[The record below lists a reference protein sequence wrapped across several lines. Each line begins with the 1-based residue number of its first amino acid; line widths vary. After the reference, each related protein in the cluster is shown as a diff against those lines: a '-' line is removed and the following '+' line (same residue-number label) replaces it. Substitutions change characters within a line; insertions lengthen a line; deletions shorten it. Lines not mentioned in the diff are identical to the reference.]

1 MLILGLAVA
10 YFVTGKLGLLL
21 AVPPG
26 YATAIFPPSGIA
38 LVALLIWGYRVWPG
52 IWLASCLMNVSTS
65 FETTGA
71 FLLFQSLAIPAGIAT
86 GASVQAIL
94 GAYLIRRFIGFPTLL
109 HNEREVFG
117 FLGLGGLVGS
127 LPSAT
132 IGVTTLAI
140 AGTVPWSNYAYSW
153 GTWWIGDA
161 IGVMIIAPLV
171 LIILSPSE
179 NDPWRRRLSVVLP
192 LCATFILAIVLFLY
206 ASRWEQHRME
216 LEFGR
221 RADSFAEALHRKID
235 VYLTTLHAI
244 DSFYQSSPV
253 FTRETFHEFVK
264 AQLTHVPGIQALEWS
279 PLIPAV
285 ERVALERA
293 TQQSGL
299 PNFNI
304 VELDTTGHIV
314 PAQRRPHYVPLL
326 FIEPYQGNE
335 TALGFDLLSERTRS
349 EAVSIARDSAV
360 PIATER
366 VTLVQER
373 GNQFGFI
380 VYLPIYRHHAAQGT
394 VEERRQNLRGF
405 VTGVFRVS
413 DFVSSA
419 LEKMD
424 QTGIEFWLSDRTAM
438 IGKQRLYTSAAV
450 KTSLRDDDAVD
461 QEPAKVSGR
470 LELEIPLQVP
480 GRQWTLHLLQTQEF
494 FVSNRT
500 WHAWIV
506 LLGGLLFTS
515 FFGAFLLVMTG
526 RTSLIETVVRERT
539 KALSSANQALRQ
551 SEQKFRSV
559 TESASDAII
568 ATDGIGTIISWNRGG
583 KLVFGYTEEEVLGK
597 HVGLILA
604 SCSREQYTEAM
615 NRFSDATGKPEEMEG
630 VRKDGREFP
639 CDLALSR
646 WSTEQGVFYS
656 AIVRDITERK
666 KADAEKALRQTEQS
680 FLALTEAIP
689 QIVYTAGPD
698 GALDYYNQRWFDYTG
713 LTFEETKGWG
723 WKPVLHPD
731 DLNRSLDRW
740 TEAVRT
746 GGNYEIEY
754 RFRRA
759 SDGVYRWHLGRA
771 FPLLEDG
778 QVIKW
783 FGTCTDIHE
792 QKLAEATITETAARF
807 RRIFES
813 EMFGM
818 VFWKYDGEIVD
829 ANDAFLKS
837 VGYSRQDL
845 SAGLIN
851 WKRMTPPE
859 YTDMDIEALK
869 QLAATGSARAFEKEY
884 IRKDGSRVPVLVG
897 QATLDGVPGTGGIS
911 YIFDVTERKQAEA
924 DRARLLASEHA
935 AQEASRLKSEFLAN
949 MSHEIRTPLNGVIGM
964 TSLLL
969 DTSLNDEQRDHVDT
983 IRRSGVALLA
993 VINDILDVSKI
1004 ESGKLELEIIDFDL
1018 RVLVEDV
1025 EKTLALAATHK
1036 GLRLVSHV
1044 SSDVPLLLRG
1054 DSSRL
1059 HQILTNLVNNAIKFT
1074 PHGGHVSVS
1083 VKQETESHEGVR
1095 LYGEVT
1101 DTGLGISPEALGR

>member
-1 MLILGLAVA
+1 MSDRRFLFTKIPRHLETGFLIVGLAVV

-26 YATAIFPPSGIA
+26 YASAIFPPSGIA
-38 LVALLIWGYRVWPG
+38 LVALLIWGNRVWPG
-52 IWLASCLMNVSTS
+52 TWLGSCLMNLSTS
-65 FETTGA
+65 SETSSA
-71 FLLFQSLAIPAGIAT
+71 FLLFQSLAIPASIAT
-86 GASVQAIL
+86 GASFQAIL

-127 LPSAT
+127 FASST
-132 IGVTTLAI
+132 VGVTTLAV
-140 AGTVPWSNYAYSW
+140 AGIVPWSNYAYSW
-153 GTWWIGDA
+153 GTWWIGDT

-171 LIILSPSE
+171 LILLSPSE
-179 NDPWRRRLSVVLP
+179 NNPWRRRLSVVFP
-192 LCATFILAIVLFLY
+192 LCVTFILAIVLFFY

-221 RADSFAEALHRKID
+221 RADAFAEALHRKFD

-264 AQLTHVPGIQALEWS
+264 AQLSHVPGIQALEWA
-279 PLIPAV
+279 PLIPDAG
-285 ERVALERA
+285 RVALERA
-293 TQQSGL
+293 TQRSGL

-314 PAQRRPHYVPLL
+314 PAQRRQQYVPLL
-326 FIEPYQGNE
+326 FIEPYHGNE

-349 EAVSIARDSAV
+349 EALSIARDSAI

-366 VTLVQER
+366 ITLVQER
-373 GNQFGFI
+373 GNQFGFV
-380 VYLPIYRHHAAQGT
+380 VYLPIYRHHTPQAT
-394 VEERRQNLRGF
+394 VEERRQNLMGF
-405 VTGVFRVS
+405 VTGVFRMS
-413 DFVSSA
+413 DFVSDA
-419 LEKMD
+419 LEKVD
-424 QTGIEFWLSDRTAM
+424 QTGIEFSLSDRIATM
-438 IGKQRLYTSAAV
+438 GKQRLHTSAAM
-450 KTSLRDDDAVD
+450 KTSLYYDEAVN
-461 QEPAKVSGR
+461 QELAKVPGR
-470 LELEIPLQVP
+470 LKLEIPLQVP
-480 GRQWTLHLLQTQEF
+480 GRQWTLHLVQTQEF

-539 KALSSANQALRQ
+539 KALSGANQALRQ

-559 TESASDAII
+559 TESATDAII
-568 ATDGIGTIISWNRGG
+568 ATDRDGTIISWNRGG
-583 KLVFGYTEEEVLGK
+583 KLVFGYIEDEVLGK

-604 SCSREQYTEAM
+604 SRSLEAYTEAM
-615 NRFSDATGKPEEMEG
+615 NRFSDAMGKPLESEG
-630 VRKDGREFP
+630 IRKDGREFP
-639 CDLALSR
+639 CELALSR
-646 WSTEQGVFYS
+646 WSTEQGVFFS

-680 FLALTEAIP
+680 FRALTEAIP
-689 QIVYTAGPD
+689 QIVWTAGRD

-713 LTFEETKGWG
+713 LTFEQTKGWG
-723 WKPVLHPD
+723 WKPVLHPH
-731 DLNRSLDRW
+731 DLNRCLDRW

-759 SDGVYRWHLGRA
+759 SDGTYRWHLGRA
-771 FPLLEDG
+771 FPLRGDDG

-792 QKLAEATITETAARF
+792 QKLAEATIRETAARF

-818 VFWKYDGEIVD
+818 VFWKYDGQIVD

-837 VGYSRQDL
+837 VGYSREDL

-859 YTDMDIEALK
+859 YTDIDTEALK
-869 QLAATGSARAFEKEY
+869 QLAKTGSARTFEKEY
-884 IRKDGSRVPVLVG
+884 VRKDGSRVPVVIG
-897 QATLDGVPGTGGIS
+897 MAALDGAPGTGCIA
-911 YIFDVTERKQAEA
+911 Y
-924 DRARLLASEHA
+924 
-935 AQEASRLKSEFLAN
+935 
-949 MSHEIRTPLNGVIGM
+949 
-964 TSLLL
+964 
-969 DTSLNDEQRDHVDT
+969 
-983 IRRSGVALLA
+983 
-993 VINDILDVSKI
+993 
-1004 ESGKLELEIIDFDL
+1004 
-1018 RVLVEDV
+1018 
-1025 EKTLALAATHK
+1025 
-1036 GLRLVSHV
+1036 
-1044 SSDVPLLLRG
+1044 
-1054 DSSRL
+1054 
-1059 HQILTNLVNNAIKFT
+1059 
-1074 PHGGHVSVS
+1074 
-1083 VKQETESHEGVR
+1083 
-1095 LYGEVT
+1095 
-1101 DTGLGISPEALGR
+1101 